1 MSKSPASTAHYRP
14 ETRLVHSGTLRSQYG
29 ETSEALF
36 LTQGYVYNSAEECE
50 ARFKGEDPGFIYSRY
65 SNPTI
70 SMFERRMIE
79 LEGAEAA
86 RSAAT
91 GMAAVTTA
99 ILAPLKAGDHVVASR
114 ALFGSCLYVIQDLL
128 PRYGIETTLVDG
140 LDLDQW
146 QRAMRPN
153 TKTFFLESPTNP
165 TLDVLDIPGIAEI
178 AHSGGARLVV
188 DNVFAT
194 PIWQSPLALGADVVV
209 YSATKHIDGQGR
221 CLGGIILSSEAFI
234 AEHIHNFMR
243 QTGPSI
249 SPFNAWVLLKGL
261 ETLGVR
267 VRAQTETAARI
278 ADVLASHPK
287 ISRLVYPGRADHPQA
302 ASREEADARRL
313 DAGRLRGQ
321 GRQAGG
327 VPRAQRAQAC
337 EDLEQ
342 SRRCQEPRHASGDH
356 DASAPQAGGPRRARH
371 QRGLHPLLGGARA
384 CGRSDRGSDRGAGEG
399 VRRLRLGV
407 GWAKRLVRRSSKSEG
422 GSVPTIHDHIADR
435 WWARRAKSAPL
446 PTLRHR
452 AYIGRYVRTSAGTLT
467 PSLIWPTERMMSSPR
482 SWAKQA

>member
-1 MSKSPASTAHYRP
+1 MSKPPAPTAHYRP
-14 ETRLVHSGTLRSQYG
+14 ETRLVHAGTLRSQYG

-70 SMFERRMIE
+70 AMFERRMIE

-114 ALFGSCLYVIQDLL
+114 ALFGSCLYVVQDLL

-146 QRAMRPN
+146 QRAMKPN

-261 ETLGVR
+261 ETLAVR

-287 ISRLVYPGRADHPQA
+287 ISRLVFPGRADHPQA
-302 ASREEADARRL
+302 ALVKKQMRGGSTLVGLEVKGGKQAAFRVLNELKLAKISNNLGDAKSLVTHPATTTHQRLKPEDRTALGISEGFIRFSAGLEHADDL
-313 DAGRLRGQ
+313 I
-321 GRQAGG
+321 
-327 VPRAQRAQAC
+327 
-337 EDLEQ
+337 EDLTAALEK
-342 SRRCQEPRHASGDH
+342 A
-356 DASAPQAGGPRRARH
+356 
-371 QRGLHPLLGGARA
+371 
-384 CGRSDRGSDRGAGEG
+384 
-399 VRRLRLGV
+399 
-407 GWAKRLVRRSSKSEG
+407 
-422 GSVPTIHDHIADR
+422 
-435 WWARRAKSAPL
+435 
-446 PTLRHR
+446 
-452 AYIGRYVRTSAGTLT
+452 
-467 PSLIWPTERMMSSPR
+467 
-482 SWAKQA
+482 

>member
-1 MSKSPASTAHYRP
+1 MSETKANAGYRP
-14 ETRLVHSGTLRSQYG
+14 ETRLVHGGTLRSQFG

-36 LTQGYVYNSAEECE
+36 LTQGYVYDSAEQCE

-70 SMFERRMIE
+70 AMFERRMIE

-99 ILAPLKAGDHVVASR
+99 ILAPLRAGDHVVASK
-114 ALFGSCLYVIQDLL
+114 ALFGSCLYVVQDLL

-146 QRAMRPN
+146 QRALRPN

-194 PIWQSPLALGADVVV
+194 PIWQSPLSLGADVVV

-234 AEHIHNFMR
+234 AEHVHNFMR
-243 QTGPSI
+243 QTGPSL

-261 ETLGVR
+261 ETLAVR
-267 VRAQTETAARI
+267 VRAQTDTAGRVAE
-278 ADVLASHPK
+278 VLANHPK
-287 ISRLVYPGRADHPQA
+287 ISRLIYPGRADHPQA
-302 ASREEADARRL
+302 AL
-313 DAGRLRGQ
+313 VKKQLRG
-321 GRQAGG
+321 GSTLVGFEVKGG
-327 VPRAQRAQAC
+327 KPAAFRVLNA
-337 EDLEQ
+337 LKLTKI
-342 SRRCQEPRHASGDH
+342 SNNLGDAKSLVTH
-356 DASAPQAGGPRRARH
+356 PATTTH
-371 QRGLHPLLGGARA
+371 QRLTPEARA
-384 CGRSDRGSDRGAGEG
+384 E
-399 VRRLRLGV
+399 LGI
-407 GWAKRLVRRSSKSEG
+407 SEG
-422 GSVPTIHDHIADR
+422 FIR
-435 WWARRAKSAPL
+435 F
-446 PTLRHR
+446 
-452 AYIGRYVRTSAGTLT
+452 SAGLEHADD
-467 PSLIWPTERMMSSPR
+467 LIEDF
-482 SWAKQA
+482 AAALEKA

>member
-1 MSKSPASTAHYRP
+1 MSKSTTNYRP

-50 ARFKGEDPGFIYSRY
+50 ARFKGEDPGFISSLY

-146 QRAMRPN
+146 QRALRPN

-267 VRAQTETAARI
+267 VRAQTETAGRI

-302 ASREEADARRL
+302 ALVKKQMRGGSTLVGFEVKGGKQGAFRVLNELKLAKISNNLGDAKSLVTHPATTTHQRLKPEDRAALGISEGFIRFSAGLEHADDL
-313 DAGRLRGQ
+313 I
-321 GRQAGG
+321 
-327 VPRAQRAQAC
+327 
-337 EDLEQ
+337 EDLTAALEK
-342 SRRCQEPRHASGDH
+342 A
-356 DASAPQAGGPRRARH
+356 
-371 QRGLHPLLGGARA
+371 
-384 CGRSDRGSDRGAGEG
+384 
-399 VRRLRLGV
+399 
-407 GWAKRLVRRSSKSEG
+407 
-422 GSVPTIHDHIADR
+422 
-435 WWARRAKSAPL
+435 
-446 PTLRHR
+446 
-452 AYIGRYVRTSAGTLT
+452 
-467 PSLIWPTERMMSSPR
+467 
-482 SWAKQA
+482 

>member
-1 MSKSPASTAHYRP
+1 MSEVPMSKSPANYRP
-14 ETRLVHSGTLRSQYG
+14 ETRLVHSGTLRSQFG

-36 LTQGYVYNSAEECE
+36 LTQGYVYDTAEQCE

-70 SMFERRMIE
+70 AMFERRMIE

-114 ALFGSCLYVIQDLL
+114 ALFGSCLYVVQDLL

-146 QRAMRPN
+146 QRALRPN

-165 TLDVLDIPGIAEI
+165 TLDVLDIPAIAEI
-178 AHSGGARLVV
+178 AHKGGARLVV

-267 VRAQTETAARI
+267 VRAQTDTASRI

-287 ISRLVYPGRADHPQA
+287 IARLVYPGRADHPQA
-302 ASREEADARRL
+302 ALVKKQMRGGSTLVGFEVKGGKAAAFRVLNELKLARISNNLGDAKSLVTHPATTTHQRLKPEDRAALGIGEGFIRFSAGLEHADDL
-313 DAGRLRGQ
+313 I
-321 GRQAGG
+321 
-327 VPRAQRAQAC
+327 
-337 EDLEQ
+337 EDLTAALEK
-342 SRRCQEPRHASGDH
+342 A
-356 DASAPQAGGPRRARH
+356 
-371 QRGLHPLLGGARA
+371 
-384 CGRSDRGSDRGAGEG
+384 
-399 VRRLRLGV
+399 
-407 GWAKRLVRRSSKSEG
+407 
-422 GSVPTIHDHIADR
+422 
-435 WWARRAKSAPL
+435 
-446 PTLRHR
+446 
-452 AYIGRYVRTSAGTLT
+452 
-467 PSLIWPTERMMSSPR
+467 
-482 SWAKQA
+482 